1 MSQVIVT
8 FMCLIVALVYAY
20 LISLV
25 CSKAYFKAKLAYQ
38 NSFLVNFNKKPT
50 DVRQNVGESQN
61 GAKVQ

>member
-1 MSQVIVT
+1 MEQAIVA
-8 FMCLIVALVYAY
+8 FMCLVAALVYVY

-50 DVRQNVGESQN
+50 DVRQNVGENRN
-61 GAKVQ
+61 GA